1 MSIESPKV
9 VDLSRPGGSVAVEV
23 DASEAA
29 EVLMS
34 LSCIGGGDDYDTFDL
49 GKERLAAI
57 RSSLDPDLLS
67 AVEELT
73 LGTEKLPAYLL
84 GLVSELPKPRTFDAF
99 LDRLAVTEP
108 LDIQLYL
115 LGYHMRGHHV
125 TSPHTILA
133 AAKGD
138 ADARAEVLAAIAE
151 WPGAKQVAANLF
163 ELGADELKR
172 RLLEV
177 LPSWYEQA
185 FLPLADEAMP
195 AIERDALEKQKL
207 ARTRS
212 PEQLVELSAN
222 GLQYTPGPEV
232 RKLVFFPSYWMRP
245 WLMLIDHKHARIF
258 CHPAAEPAEA
268 DAGPP
273 LAQLARVYKALGDE
287 GRLRLIKRL
296 EGGPMTLGD
305 AAAELGVAKSTA
317 HHHLAILR
325 AAGFVLVRD
334 GDEKVYSLRHDVIPQ
349 AGALL
354 DAHLRPGR

>member
-1 MSIESPKV
+1 MSVESMKV
-9 VDLSRPGGSVAVEV
+9 VDLSRPGGGVAVEV

-34 LSCIGGGDDYDTFDL
+34 LSCVCGGDDYDSFDL
-49 GKERLAAI
+49 GKERLEAI
-57 RSSLDPDLLS
+57 RSAIDPELVRS
-67 AVEELT
+67 VEALT
-73 LGTEKLPAYLL
+73 LGTEKVPAYLL
-84 GLVSELPKPRTFDAF
+84 GLVAELPKPRTFDAL
-99 LDRLAVTEP
+99 LDRLAATEA
-108 LDIQLYL
+108 LEIQLHL
-115 LGYHMRGHHV
+115 LGFHMRGHHV
-125 TSPHTILA
+125 TAPETILA

-138 ADARAEVLAAIAE
+138 ADARAEFFAAIAE
-151 WPGAKQVAANLF
+151 WPGAERVATNVLD
-163 ELGADELKR
+163 LGAEEVKR

-177 LPSWYEQA
+177 LPPWYEQA
-185 FLPLADEAMP
+185 FRPLAREAMP
-195 AIERDALEKQKL
+195 AIERDAREKQQL

-245 WLMLIDHKHARIF
+245 WLMLIDHKHVRIF
-258 CHPAAEPAEA
+258 CHPAAEPAEP

-287 GRLRLIKRL
+287 GRLRLLKRL
-296 EGGPMTLGD
+296 EGGPMTLAA

-334 GDEKVYSLRHDVIPQ
+334 GDEKVYSLRHDVMPQ